1 MASLK
6 LMQSYL
12 CNRYQRTSVNASFSN
27 GKETETGVPQRSIVG
42 PMIFSIL
49 SIMVTFAIMLMI
61 IRFILLEKNLN
72 MVKENLKINF
82 FIIQKW
88 FYENHTVLNPEKCHY
103 LVLEKRSNSDTI
115 NLNGTKLANSG
126 YEELLGILTDRDLS
140 LASI

>member
-88 FYENHTVLNPEKCHY
+88 FYENHMVLNPEKCHY

-126 YEELLGILTDRDLS
+126 YEELLGILTDRDIS

>member
-126 YEELLGILTDRDLS
+126 YEKLLGILTDRDLS